1 LEDCFIVGSSPGGL
15 LLDAEIFGNLDAN
28 RNEEF
33 VEAVNCLLRIWK
45 NELGIIGITLWRMG
59 MQIEF

>member
-1 LEDCFIVGSSPGGL
+1 M
-15 LLDAEIFGNLDAN
+15 LDAEIFGNLDAN